1 MKFLLF
7 LALCLTVMTA
17 GAEARGEEN
26 VEERAEEMVW
36 VSLIQLIANP
46 EKYHGKNV
54 LVSGFLHL
62 EFEGHALYL
71 HRDDALHHLSR
82 NGIWVDW
89 YDWEEGDGEEKL
101 RARNEFFDRFLLPH
115 NDQYVVMEGIFNAK
129 NTGHFGLWSGGIEQ
143 IKRVFRARIREGE
156 EKENHPVR

>member
-1 MKFLLF
+1 MRMKLLLF
-7 LALCLTVMTA
+7 LALCLMVMTA
-17 GAEARGEEN
+17 GAEERVEES
-26 VEERAEEMVW
+26 VEERAEEMAL

-46 EKYHGKNV
+46 EKYHGKTV
-54 LVSGFLHL
+54 LVSGFMHL

-71 HRDDALHHLSR
+71 HRDDAMHFLSR

-101 RARNEFFDRFLLPH
+101 RSRNEFFDQFLLPH
-115 NDQYVVMEGIFNAK
+115 NDSYVVMEGVFNAK

-143 IKRVFRARIREGE
+143 IKRVYRARIWE
-156 EKENHPVR
+156 EKENNPVR